1 MPVTPHPNE
10 SPTYRKQRAELLAAE
25 IALKDEVERV
35 AALRRALPLDT
46 QVEDYEFEEIPAP
59 LAAGDASPRRKV
71 RLSALF
77 DRPDQTVVLMHFMF
91 GKKQRQPC
99 PMCTLW
105 ADGYDGIVPHL
116 EQRVRFAVVV
126 AGDVAA
132 FRDYARSRG
141 WRNLRILST
150 GDSPVKCD
158 LGFEEADGAQQP
170 GASVFRLGADG
181 RPRHCYSMSA
191 MFTPDQFRGMDLL
204 TPFWN
209 FLDLTPEG
217 RGDFMPKRAYE
228 RSG

>member
-1 MPVTPHPNE
+1 MPVTSHPNE
-10 SPTYRKQRAELLAAE
+10 SPAYREQRAELLEAE
-25 IALKDEVERV
+25 IALKEEIERV

-46 QVEDYEFEEIPAP
+46 VVDDYEFEEIAAP
-59 LAAGDASPRRKV
+59 LAAGDATPRRRL

-77 DRPDQTVVLMHFMF
+77 DRPDETVVLMHFMF
-91 GKKQRQPC
+91 GKKQQAPC

-116 EQRVRFAVVV
+116 EQRIRFAVVI

-141 WRNLRILST
+141 WRNLRVLSS
-150 GDSPVKCD
+150 GDSTLKRD
-158 LGFEEADGAQQP
+158 LGFEDADGAQQP

-181 RPRHCYSMSA
+181 RPRHFYSVCA
-191 MFTPDQFRGMDLL
+191 VITPTQFRGMDLL
-204 TPFWN
+204 SPFWN

-217 RGDFMPKRAYE
+217 RGAFMPKRSY
-228 RSG
+228 